1 MPFFICPRCKTRR
14 DDLDAHEGLGMGPPS
29 CHHCDFGFMFQLLE
43 DYYPAPGTGLIVC
56 DHEGRVLATGRGVFE
71 LTGYEEPDLMGRD
84 LVEALQLSDAKSIE
98 TVREWGVRQLGQRLS
113 LRIHAGLEKQVVAD
127 FFPEYD
133 DDDGGMLVALTPA

>member
-1 MPFFICPRCKTRR
+1 VPFYICPRCKTRR
-14 DDLDAHEGLGMGPPS
+14 MDETGHEGLSMGPPS

-56 DHEGRVLATGRGVFE
+56 DHAGRVLATGHGVFE
-71 LTGYEEPDLMGRD
+71 LTGFEEPDLMGRN

-98 TVREWGVRQLGQRLS
+98 TVREWGVRQLGQHLS

-127 FFPEYD
+127 FF
-133 DDDGGMLVALTPA
+133 